1 MPLANWLS
9 TAVTSVMSLTFPS
22 LSRSAIQTSERI
34 TSRRAGKERERDRER
49 EREREKERKRE
60 REKER
65 EIASKKGRWTEG
77 DRLNDKKNQ
86 IKQIRARL

>member
-49 EREREKERKRE
+49 ERERERKKE

-65 EIASKKGRWTEG
+65 KRGRLHPRKEDGRRET
-77 DRLNDKKNQ
+77 D
-86 IKQIRARL
+86 

>member
-1 MPLANWLS
+1 MAFNCGDVGDVANVPVSIPVSDSDLRDDHI
-9 TAVTSVMSLTFPS
+9 PPG
-22 LSRSAIQTSERI
+22 R
-34 TSRRAGKERERDRER
+34 KREI